1 MLETKKSLGG
11 SDEVG
16 EEMKRLVLEFEDLK
30 RVDCDRTSFVGITV
44 WR

>member
-1 MLETKKSLGG
+1 MTGNQEVLGG

-16 EEMKRLVLEFEDLK
+16 EEINRLVLEFE
-30 RVDCDRTSFVGITV
+30 RVNCDRTSFVGITV